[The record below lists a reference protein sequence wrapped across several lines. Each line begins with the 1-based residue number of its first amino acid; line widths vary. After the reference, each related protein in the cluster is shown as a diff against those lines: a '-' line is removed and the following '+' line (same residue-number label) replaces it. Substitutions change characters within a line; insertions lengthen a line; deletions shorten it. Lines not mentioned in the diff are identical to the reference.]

1 MLQCMMIFLIT
12 TTYQYI
18 KMYFNSYTPFDLL
31 MEISINSINDG
42 YYIVELVKKLKCLI
56 NVKTL

>member
-1 MLQCMMIFLIT
+1 MLQCRMIFLIT
-12 TTYQYI
+12 TTDQYI
-18 KMYFNSYTPFDLL
+18 KMYFNSYTPFDSL